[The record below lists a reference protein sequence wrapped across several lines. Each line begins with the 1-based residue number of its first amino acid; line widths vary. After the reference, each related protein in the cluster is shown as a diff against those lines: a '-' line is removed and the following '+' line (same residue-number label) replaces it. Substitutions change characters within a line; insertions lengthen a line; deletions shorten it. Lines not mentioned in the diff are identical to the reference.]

1 MEAKI
6 SIARSGFLPFSH
18 ALIMELYVITFGCTC
33 FKNQSKATFLMQMD
47 IENMIFMK
55 KTSRFIPE
63 KLIFDINFSHFMILF
78 VILSHRTLRK
88 TISVKK

>member
-1 MEAKI
+1 
-6 SIARSGFLPFSH
+6 
-18 ALIMELYVITFGCTC
+18 
-33 FKNQSKATFLMQMD
+33 MD